1 MFRIGMLVILSSV
14 QIVSLADD
22 YSFYIGGSPGYSLF
36 NANGPGLLSGA
47 APIAFAGGSPNVI
60 DPGAIPQVFAATG
73 AFPFAIARSSP
84 VIKTSIDDE
93 DFGWKLYGGYHLNPY
108 LGVEIGYSDLGA
120 VRVNSN
126 YSYSS
131 NFPSR
136 PPLNVPG
143 TITVDEITNAAEKV
157 TGVFFAGLGSYPLT
171 EKVTISGKLG
181 AYAWTSLLEV
191 NISIHGELTYA
202 AMPVVPTNTP
212 VVLQFSSLL
221 EDDGISLM
229 FGLGAEYRLNEHI
242 TVRGDWERFNDI
254 RIGGNWVDMF
264 SVGMSY
270 HFNVM

>member
-36 NANGPGLLSGA
+36 KANNLGLSTRGTPA
-47 APIAFAGGSPNVI
+47 VFTGSPNVI
-60 DPGAIPQVFAATG
+60 DPGAIFAAG
-73 AFPFAIARSSP
+73 AIPFAMAQLSP

-143 TITVDEITNAAEKV
+143 TITVDEITNTAERV
-157 TGVFFAGLGSYPLT
+157 TGVFFAGSGRYPLS
-171 EKVTISGKLG
+171 EKMTVSRKLG
-181 AYAWTSLLEV
+181 AYAWTSHLERNLSMQAKV
-191 NISIHGELTYA
+191 TYA
-202 AMPVVPTNTP
+202 TMPVVPINTSTA
-212 VVLQFSSLL
+212 LQFPSLL

-229 FGLGAEYRLNEHI
+229 FGLGAEYRLTERI
-242 TVRGDWERFNDI
+242 TVRGEWERFNDI